1 MKIIL
6 SVIVFFAV
14 SFTWAQGVK
23 MGKFSEEEISLSEV
37 SYEPDANAVVLW
49 EEGES
54 KFFGNMLETTY
65 LFRIKILS
73 DAGKEHADIRVRYFR
88 GDSKIEDI
96 NGVKAQV
103 SHFEDGNQETIK
115 VEKDNIYDVDLGE
128 GYREMR
134 ISFPNVKVGS
144 ILEYTYKKI
153 DRNLTFLDGWTF
165 QNSIPTLVSHYQI
178 KMNPQLDYKM
188 IGQGYNLTHN
198 AEKSSEYGLFKW
210 TLRNLYSLKEEP
222 FMKNYRDY
230 IERVEF
236 QLSQYQAPNNTGSQW
251 EDVLNTWEILG
262 DELISTYREKGYY
275 RSNPIEKELLE
286 ADISGSTQLEV
297 AQKAYYYVRDNFT
310 SEGVDFIYVDQ
321 NLPQLLKSKTGKP
334 QELVL
339 LLMGILKSQGITCDP
354 VLIGSKGNGRTH
366 IVPFPFLSQFD
377 EILLKAELDGKT
389 QYLDLSDPDA
399 PFGYVDLDKH
409 VQMGL
414 YLMKDKSTLIPLEF
428 KHSSN
433 TVFFSEVNMEDEDL
447 VMSNTIRHYY
457 YEGLDWNKAI
467 NSLEKQKEPLGKL
480 FGEGGESMSIQDV
493 EVENTLVEKNYISTK
508 FKVILE
514 GAGEQDMIMFNPIK
528 HSAFAKNPFTQEYRI
543 FPVDFEYAF
552 NETNNVNIK
561 IPEGY
566 EIDDFP
572 QEEIMTIEGQPVVFS
587 YSSKVMNNI
596 LVIATKLMVRTPLI
610 DAAQYPDLKYLMES
624 IASKLNEPV
633 VLKKIVSP

>member
-14 SFTWAQGVK
+14 SLTWAQGVK
-23 MGKFSEEEISLSEV
+23 MGKFSEDEISLSEV

-54 KFFGNMLETTY
+54 KFFGSMLETTY

-73 DAGKEHADIRVRYFR
+73 DAGKEHADIRVRYYR
-88 GDSKIEDI
+88 GDNKIEDI

-103 SHFEDGNQETIK
+103 SYFENGNQETIK

-144 ILEYTYKKI
+144 ILEYTYKKT

-178 KMNPQLDYKM
+178 KMIPELDYKM
-188 IGQGYNLTHN
+188 IGQGYNLTYN

-275 RSNPIEKELLE
+275 RSNPIEKELLD

-389 QYLDLSDPDA
+389 QYLDLSDPYA

-414 YLMKDKSTLIPLEF
+414 YLIKDSSTLTPLEF
-428 KHSSN
+428 NHSSN

-447 VMSNTIRHYY
+447 VMTNTIRHYY

-467 NSLEKQKEPLGKL
+467 NSLEKQKEPLEKL

-508 FKVILE
+508 FKVVLE
-514 GAGEQDMIMFNPIK
+514 GAGEQDMIMFNPVK

-572 QEEIMTIEGQPVVFS
+572 NEEILTIEGQPVVFS

-596 LVIATKLMVRTPLI
+596 LVIATKVMVRTPLI